1 MYKIYQIEYGD
12 TLDTIAFKTNTTVE
26 ELKRINGINDI
37 YEIGVGSL
45 IIVPN
50 NKDDIFATYIVEN
63 GDTIYSIARA
73 LNLDVDLLIKLNGLN
88 KDDYIY
94 PNQEMIIPNKNVKL
108 YITKENDTLSNVLD
122 ILGVDVNTLAKENDK
137 IFVVEDQL
145 MVHKESN

>member
-12 TLDTIAFKTNTTVE
+12 NLDTIAFKTNTTVD
-26 ELKRINGINDI
+26 ELKRINGIDDT
-37 YEIGVGSL
+37 YEIGVGNL

-50 NKDDIFATYIVEN
+50 NKDNIFTTYIVEN
-63 GDTIYSIARA
+63 GDTLYSIARA
-73 LNLDVDLLIKLNGLN
+73 LNIDVDLLVKLNGLN
-88 KDDYIY
+88 KGDYIY

-108 YITKENDTLSNVLD
+108 YITKENDTVANVLD
-122 ILGVDVNTLAKENDK
+122 VLGVDINTLANENNK